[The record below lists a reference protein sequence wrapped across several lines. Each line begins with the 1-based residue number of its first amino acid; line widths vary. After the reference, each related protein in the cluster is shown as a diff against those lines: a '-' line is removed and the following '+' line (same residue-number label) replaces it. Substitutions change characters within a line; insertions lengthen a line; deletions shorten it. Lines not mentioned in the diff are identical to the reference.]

1 MIINLCGGSGGGSS
15 APIKL
20 QGLIAKENGT
30 YTPDEGYDGYS
41 EVLVDV
47 TEPVEVFAVPDGIS
61 FGESKFSE
69 IPNYLDFSKCTVMD
83 GTFYSC
89 KNLTHIENFSAST
102 VNEVVNVFNGCQNLK
117 SIGNIT
123 FENATKATLLF
134 QNCTNL
140 ETITSLHIPK
150 ATEIN
155 GIFRY
160 CRNLTNI
167 PYINIENATNA
178 NGLFYSCTSLTTIPQ
193 LNTKN
198 IRDLSAFFYGCSSL
212 ISIPELDTS
221 SCTNFSNF
229 VNGCASLT
237 SIPLLNCKNVYSGV
251 QMNIFGYS
259 TLNNLTYLGGFK
271 DLEVSVTSNFL
282 DKVPN
287 LTVESLMNVINNVY
301 DLTANGLSGKSM
313 KFGQTNLAKLTDEQ
327 IAVAT
332 SKGWTL
338 TA

>member
-1 MIINLCGGSGGGSS
+1 MTTIAENLSKLQTIKSDIKTSILNKGVDVNDDFTTYSAAIDSIETGGGSGG
-15 APIKL
+15 
-20 QGLIAKENGT
+20 T
-30 YTPDEGYDGYS
+30 F
-41 EVLVDV
+41 V
-47 TEPVEVFAVPDGIS
+47 VPDGIS
-61 FGESKFSE
+61 FGASKFSE
-69 IPNYLDFSKCTVMD
+69 IPNYLDFSKCTIMNN
-83 GTFYSC
+83 TFNDC
-89 KNLTHIENFSAST
+89 ENLTHIENFSVST
-102 VNEVVNVFNGCQNLK
+102 VNEVVNVFNSCDNLK

-134 QNCTNL
+134 QNCANL

-160 CRNLTNI
+160 CNKLTNI

-198 IRDLSAFFYGCSSL
+198 IKDLSSFFYGCSSL

-221 SCTNFSNF
+221 SCTNFSYF
-229 VNGCASLT
+229 VNGCNSLT
-237 SIPLLNCKNVYSGV
+237 SIALLNCKSVSG
-251 QMNIFGYS
+251 QMNIFGYN

-271 DLEVSVTSNFL
+271 DLKVSATSNFL

-313 KFGQTNLAKLTDEQ
+313 KFGQTNLDKLTEEQ

-332 SKGWTL
+332 AKGWTI